1 MTSTAAIT
9 AAIFVPCI
17 FNRQSHDLFGIK
29 TVNMADNSKTWHI
42 SNLQ

>member
-9 AAIFVPCI
+9 ADIFVPCI
-17 FNRQSHDLFGIK
+17 VNRQSHDLFGIK